1 MSIGSQIKSRRK
13 ELKISQEDLAKKIGV
28 SRSAV
33 SNWEIERN
41 YPDLQI
47 IVSLSEVL
55 GLSLDALLK
64 EDSAV
69 VGKITEDTVKRKR
82 FSKWIIALI
91 VILAMVVVLLFCVLF
106 ETKTLSISHKEQ
118 IEYINVSDDIVKI
131 KVKIPKFRSVG
142 DYYAGV
148 AKDDSRELHIELLT
162 RRDFSFANLEE
173 IQIPID
179 SFEGIERVVI
189 VDDGKIVTEYDVN

>member
-118 IEYINVSDDIVKI
+118 IEYIVENGNINFKEETEDSLENLDDLKKKAKNLKI
-131 KVKIPKFRSVG
+131 KGYTKMNEE
-142 DYYAGV
+142 
-148 AKDDSRELHIELLT
+148 ELKKAIEE
-162 RRDFSFANLEE
+162 SEE
-173 IQIPID
+173 
-179 SFEGIERVVI
+179 
-189 VDDGKIVTEYDVN
+189 